1 MVPTWKVVDL
11 LMRLHAGKEFR
22 LDVIVS
28 PAEIEVEV
36 HYGVCLHVP
45 PVLLGDVLDHGVL
58 GFCVSWRV
66 PATLMTIL
74 CFFVENWFL

>member
-28 PAEIEVEV
+28 PAEIEVEIGE
-36 HYGVCLHVP
+36 GVGLKEP
-45 PVLLGDVLDHGVL
+45 FILFGDVLDHGVL
-58 GFCVSWRV
+58 GVCMGEVL
-66 PATLMTIL
+66 PLTLMTNL
-74 CFFVENWFL
+74 FFFDAQCAL